1 MIRESAPWK
10 AGLAADAALL
20 DRWANKPLS
29 ERRSFLIER
38 KTLLAAYSLRKLGE
52 AFKLSTATLAA
63 PITVKRYKPLQSGY
77 SAFNNHRFDDFFDLQ
92 NPAQLSLQR
101 RRLIDVLIHSL
112 VFIEALDEHDRCTGF
127 LVTSD
132 HEATRGLLEIQLTDF
147 TALMRQAADD
157 FPSAM
162 RRSFDPVKER
172 WMVWTGHEP
181 ELPQVFAEILDPTL
195 ATPPARSEA

>member
-1 MIRESAPWK
+1 MIHESAPWK

-20 DRWANKPLS
+20 ERWATKPLS

-38 KTLLAAYSLRKLGE
+38 KTLLAAYALRKLGE
-52 AFKLSTATLAA
+52 AFKLSTATLAD
-63 PITVKRYKPLQSGY
+63 PIAVKRYTPLQPGY

-92 NPAQLSLQR
+92 NPAQLNLKR
-101 RRLIDVLIHSL
+101 RRLIDILIHSL
-112 VFIEALDEHDRCTGF
+112 AFIESLDEDERCIGF

-147 TALMRQAADD
+147 TALMRQAAGD

-162 RRSFDPVKER
+162 RRSYDPVKKR
-172 WMVWTGHEP
+172 WLVWTGQEP
-181 ELPQVFAEILDPTL
+181 ETPRVFTEIIDPTL
-195 ATPPARSEA
+195 TTPPARSEA